1 MHLTDMHQFVFVSA
15 RIRTFERRGRAS
27 FATWWSSRRWKCTG
41 WPAASKWAAHPTAAA
56 CSATIRLSCYH
67 APIRREYNRIVG
79 LNTRSWS
86 ISGDVARY
94 CDAINVSCD
103 APEEAHKLWVKEQG
117 VCTNQGP
124 QAQLSMML
132 HSLHKE
138 ASALLCEAVQGNVCV
153 CLFSKINGISSI
165 FCQNVHILNKEGT
178 YLSGCILSAY
188 QLPGADL

>member
-1 MHLTDMHQFVFVSA
+1 MAYYGYLEQCEIVFPFINGNGNPIMATGKNHS
-15 RIRTFERRGRAS
+15 IRHTPGD
-27 FATWWSSRRWKCTG
+27 
-41 WPAASKWAAHPTAAA
+41 
-56 CSATIRLSCYH
+56 
-67 APIRREYNRIVG
+67 IV
-79 LNTRSWS
+79 
-86 ISGDVARY
+86 RY

-124 QAQLSMML
+124 QAQLGMML

-165 FCQNVHILNKEGT
+165 FCKNVHILHIIHI
-178 YLSGCILSAY
+178 CIFYSANR
-188 QLPGADL
+188 

>member
-1 MHLTDMHQFVFVSA
+1 LHIVPFNTYLYIIGIWNKIIVFPFINGHGNLIMATGKNHS
-15 RIRTFERRGRAS
+15 IRHT
-27 FATWWSSRRWKCTG
+27 
-41 WPAASKWAAHPTAAA
+41 P
-56 CSATIRLSCYH
+56 
-67 APIRREYNRIVG
+67 
-79 LNTRSWS
+79 
-86 ISGDVARY
+86 GDVALY

-153 CLFSKINGISSI
+153 L
-165 FCQNVHILNKEGT
+165 
-178 YLSGCILSAY
+178 
-188 QLPGADL
+188 